1 MLIQTSNLVLIAC
14 VVVFTAAAAICDL
27 RTKRLPNLLTVTAF
41 AGAILFHLCK
51 GAVEAGWAG
60 AGKEL
65 LISLGGFGTGFG
77 ILFVLWLIGSGGGGD
92 VKYMGAL
99 GAWLGAVLT
108 LKVFLV
114 SAFLVLVG
122 ACGVLVWEF
131 FRLGFRRSRARYIE
145 SGGEVGG
152 RKISEEQRKT
162 RRRLLPFGVPAALAT
177 WLVLCWQI
185 QKW

>member
-1 MLIQTSNLVLIAC
+1 MLIQTSNLVLIVC
-14 VVVFTAAAAICDL
+14 VVDFTASAAICDL
-27 RTKRLPNLLTVTAF
+27 RTKRLPNVLTVTAF

-51 GAVEAGWAG
+51 GAMETGWAG

-77 ILFVLWLIGSGGGGD
+77 VLFVLWLIGSGGGGD

-99 GAWLGAVLT
+99 GAWLGAELT
-108 LKVFLV
+108 VWVFV
-114 SAFLVLVG
+114 ISAFLVFVG

-145 SGGEVGG
+145 SGSAERG
-152 RKISEEQRKT
+152 RNVSEEQRKT